1 MKKHR
6 RKTAGRLSALLSLL
20 LVATMAQPLFQTRAA
35 ENDVTMNGNVT
46 WSYLD
51 DGSDPA
57 GDSTAAGYDRTSW
70 TKDGYDISAWKTA
83 TGSFGAKKGQI
94 NDLGGGCTPKT
105 LLTQYKADGTTD
117 IEAFFFRTD
126 VTIPDASKVTKI
138 SGSVIYDDAATVYV
152 NGVKIAGFDDDGI
165 TGNLQYG
172 GSNAGDPKTGTISTS
187 DPAALAAVKD
197 GKNVIAV
204 EIHQGRS
211 SSSDIYFDMPSLT
224 FETTVS
230 VPVYTQKN
238 ISWTV
243 GKDASEINVTWYADV
258 DETGTLLVAK
268 NSEVSGNEM
277 PADAKNFTANGTA
290 SNKSGYYSYQT
301 TATGLSAD
309 TTYAYQLVNGETKSE
324 IRAFTTGGT
333 GSFSFAAAGDPQ
345 IGASGSSVND
355 TDGWEKTLKLI
366 SGNSAFD
373 GVDFLLSAGDQVN
386 TASNEDQYDGYLE
399 HDTLL
404 DLPTATVVGNHD
416 SGSAA
421 YNQHFNNPNES
432 SYGTT
437 AAGGDYYF
445 VYNHVLFLALNS
457 NNTSTAEHKA
467 FMEQAI
473 QATAGQDITWKVVVF
488 HHSIYSVAS
497 HSLESGI
504 LTRREELVPVF
515 KDLDIDVVLMGHDHV
530 YCRTYMMDGLDPMT
544 DASIYDDADY
554 SSITNPTGILYV
566 TLNSASGSKFYTI
579 KNASFPYSRVMN
591 QENVPNISRVDVSDS
606 RFKVT
611 TYRTSD
617 MSVVDSFAI
626 NRKHVHNMKAVSAGE
641 ATCLDEGNIAYW
653 YCDECGKYFRDADG
667 GQEITL
673 SDTVVAA
680 KGHSYGAWQVVTAAT
695 TSATGIKKHECTVCG
710 KVETATIPV
719 IQETTTENMTTEEGT
734 TEKVTTEDVTTE
746 TTQKETTE
754 DASAEED
761 GTTGDVTAEPT
772 TELTEE
778 DTTIDKTTEAMT
790 GEMEDTESTISSET
804 TKDTGTT
811 EDKTGKDAKLV
822 KTGDTTPIIYVAVI
836 GICACFVGAGCVF
849 AKSRKNKQ

>member
-6 RKTAGRLSALLSLL
+6 RKTTGRLSALLSLL

-35 ENDVTMNGNVT
+35 ENDVTMDGNVT

-57 GDSTAAGYDRTSW
+57 GDSTTAGYDRTSW
-70 TKDGYDISAWKTA
+70 TKDDYDISAWKTA
-83 TGSFGAKKGQI
+83 TGPFGAKKGKI

-152 NGVKIAGFDDDGI
+152 NGVKIAGFDDDSI

-204 EIHQGRS
+204 ELHQGRS
-211 SSSDIYFDMPSLT
+211 SSSDIYFDMPTLT

-258 DETGTLLVAK
+258 DGTGTLLVAK

-277 PADAKNFTANGTA
+277 PADTKSFTANGTA
-290 SNKSGYYSYQT
+290 SNKSGYYNYQT

-324 IRAFTTGGT
+324 IRSFTTGGT
-333 GSFSFAAAGDPQ
+333 GAFSFAAAGDPQ

-680 KGHSYGAWQVVTAAT
+680 KEHSYGAWQVVTAAT

-710 KVETATIPV
+710 KVETAAIPV

>member
-1 MKKHR
+1 MKHR

-35 ENDVTMNGNVT
+35 ENDVTMDGNVT

-70 TKDGYDISAWKTA
+70 TKDGYDVSAWKTA

-94 NDLGGGCTPKT
+94 SDLGDGCTPKT

-152 NGVKIAGFDDDGI
+152 NGVKIAGFDDDSI

-172 GSNAGDPKTGTISTS
+172 GSNAGDPKTETISTS

-197 GKNVIAV
+197 GKNIVAV

-211 SSSDIYFDMPSLT
+211 SSSDIYFDMPALT

-258 DETGTLLVAK
+258 DGTGTLLVAK
-268 NSEVSGNEM
+268 NSEVNGNEM
-277 PADAKNFTANGTA
+277 PADAKSFTANGTA

-324 IRAFTTGGT
+324 IHTFTTGGA
-333 GSFSFAAAGDPQ
+333 GSFSFVAAGDPQ

-355 TDGWEKTLKLI
+355 TDGWEKTLKLV

-432 SYGTT
+432 SYGMT

-497 HSLESGI
+497 HSLE
-504 LTRREELVPVF
+504 RDR
-515 KDLDIDVVLMGHDHV
+515 K
-530 YCRTYMMDGLDPMT
+530 
-544 DASIYDDADY
+544 
-554 SSITNPTGILYV
+554 
-566 TLNSASGSKFYTI
+566 
-579 KNASFPYSRVMN
+579 
-591 QENVPNISRVDVSDS
+591 
-606 RFKVT
+606 
-611 TYRTSD
+611 
-617 MSVVDSFAI
+617 SVV
-626 NRKHVHNMKAVSAGE
+626 
-641 ATCLDEGNIAYW
+641 
-653 YCDECGKYFRDADG
+653 
-667 GQEITL
+667 
-673 SDTVVAA
+673 
-680 KGHSYGAWQVVTAAT
+680 
-695 TSATGIKKHECTVCG
+695 
-710 KVETATIPV
+710 
-719 IQETTTENMTTEEGT
+719 
-734 TEKVTTEDVTTE
+734 
-746 TTQKETTE
+746 
-754 DASAEED
+754 
-761 GTTGDVTAEPT
+761 
-772 TELTEE
+772 
-778 DTTIDKTTEAMT
+778 
-790 GEMEDTESTISSET
+790 
-804 TKDTGTT
+804 
-811 EDKTGKDAKLV
+811 
-822 KTGDTTPIIYVAVI
+822 
-836 GICACFVGAGCVF
+836 
-849 AKSRKNKQ
+849 